1 MTPHKKILP
10 DGPRRLWADCR
21 RSWALP
27 AVLALAA
34 VLICA
39 GCAPVGP
46 DYQQVAPSAPATW
59 HTELDQGLRADRP
72 DFETLARWWTV
83 LNDPLLT
90 NLEERAVAGNLTLK
104 EAESRIREARALRGI
119 SQAGLWPDLT
129 ASASATRTRASKNN
143 SGTGSD
149 KDLYA
154 VGFDAGWELDVFG
167 GRRRAVEA
175 AQADLEASQEE
186 LHDALV
192 TLLAEVAL
200 NYVDLRAGQ
209 ARLAVAEANIAAQ
222 QHTYDLNLSRYQ
234 AGLIDELAV
243 QQSLYNLEHS
253 RSQVPVLEIGLA
265 AARNRLAILLGKS
278 PGGLDKEL
286 AQRRS
291 VPVPPLTVAV
301 GVPADTLRHRPDI
314 RRAERVLAA
323 RTARIGVATADLYP
337 QFRLPGSIGLESTTS
352 SDLLEWGSRT
362 WSFGPQASWRLFDAG
377 AIRQNVKVQTQRQEQ
392 ALLQY
397 EAVILNA
404 LEEVENALVSYAKEQ
419 RRRDALIK
427 ATEAARQADLLARD
441 QYKAGLVDFSNVLD
455 AQRSL
460 LAFEDELALSEGSV
474 TADLLRLYKALGG
487 GWESMATGI
496 DQGKA
501 E

>member
-1 MTPHKKILP
+1 MMRLKKIH
-10 DGPRRLWADCR
+10 ADKQKR
-21 RSWALP
+21 HRADVRTRGSLP
-27 AVLALAA
+27 AILALAA
-34 VLICA
+34 ALTCS
-39 GCAPVGP
+39 GCALVGP
-46 DYQQVAPSAPATW
+46 DYRQAEPQAPGQW
-59 HTELDQGLRADRP
+59 HTELDKGLSADP
-72 DFETLARWWTV
+72 TEPEILAHWWTV

-90 NLEERAVAGNLTLK
+90 SLEERAVAGSLTLK
-104 EAESRIREARALRGI
+104 EAASRIREARALRGI

-129 ASASATRTRASKNN
+129 GSGATTRSRASKNN
-143 SGTGSD
+143 SGSGSD

-154 VGFDAGWELDVFG
+154 AGFDAGWELDIFG

-175 AQADLEASQEE
+175 AQADLEASRED

-200 NYVDLRAGQ
+200 NYVDLRSGQ

-253 RSQVPVLEIGLA
+253 RSQIPVLQIGLA
-265 AARNRLAILLGKS
+265 AAANRLAVLLGRN
-278 PGGLDKEL
+278 PGALDEEL
-286 AQRRS
+286 AERRPM
-291 VPVPPLTVAV
+291 PVPPLTVAV

-314 RRAERVLAA
+314 RRAERTLAA
-323 RTARIGVATADLYP
+323 RTAHIGVATADLYP
-337 QFRLPGSIGLESTTS
+337 KFQLAGSIGLESIAS
-352 SDLLEWGSRT
+352 SDLLEWASRT
-362 WSFGPQASWRLFDAG
+362 WSFGPQVSWRIFDAG
-377 AIRQNVKVQTQRQEQ
+377 AIRRNIEVQTRRQEQ

-397 EAVILNA
+397 EAAILNA
-404 LEEVENALVSYAKEQ
+404 REEVENALVSYAKEQ
-419 RRRDALIK
+419 HRRDALIK
-427 ATEAARQADLLARD
+427 ATEAARRADLLARD
-441 QYKAGLVDFSNVLD
+441 QYKAGLIDFSNVLD

-487 GWESMATGI
+487 GWESMAAGS